1 MPNNIRVYSAGPLT
15 IFALIVVIG
24 LVIIVVPLLFLGLA
38 GKAITNLVGLSWL
51 TATALVILILLCSLV
66 NLPVWKVRRETIR
79 MPHTGTGQ
87 FPEAFAPGENGGL
100 WETTIAVNLGG
111 AIIPLALSV
120 YLLYRALPVMSGNL
134 LWLQVP
140 AAVLIVAAIA
150 YATTRPMI
158 GVGIR
163 APLFIPGLT
172 ALLCGI
178 LLAGGRDFR
187 QGSSLLSAGPSAPCL
202 ARISRICPTSAISKY
217 RRSALAAQGRLAQS
231 LSRASCP
238 HLLHDVCPHFF
249 FRASIHFLC
258 SKNPDCP

>member
-178 LLAGGRDFR
+178 LLAGGP
-187 QGSSLLSAGPSAPCL
+187 GLSAGVIAFVSGTIGTLLGANIAHLPHVGDLEVPQVSIGGAG
-202 ARISRICPTSAISKY
+202 TFGAIFVACIL
-217 RRSALAAQGRLAQS
+217 SALIA
-231 LSRASCP
+231 
-238 HLLHDVCPHFF
+238 
-249 FRASIHFLC
+249 
-258 SKNPDCP
+258 